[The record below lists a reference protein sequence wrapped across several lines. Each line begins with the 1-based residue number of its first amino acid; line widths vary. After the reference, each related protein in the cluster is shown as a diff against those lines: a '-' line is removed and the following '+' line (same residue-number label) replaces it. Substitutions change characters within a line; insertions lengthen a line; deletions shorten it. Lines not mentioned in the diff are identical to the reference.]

1 MTASIPKLMSGV
13 VLNGN
18 GGPEQLEYRQDLA
31 VPTLASNDVLIKVG
45 AAGVNNTDI
54 NTRTA
59 WYSKQDSNSADASWA
74 GAPLS
79 FPLIQGA
86 DVCGVIV
93 AVGDKVDAKRIGE
106 RVLIEPCVVEVDDTI
121 HTPPWYFGS
130 ECNGGFAQYTK
141 VASRHAY
148 TINSTLTDI
157 ELASFPCSYSTA
169 ENMLSR
175 ASASAQDTILISGAS
190 GGVGSAAVQLAKA
203 RGAKVIAITS
213 PSKQQALLK
222 LGADQV
228 IDRGADLVSVLGEN
242 SVDLVIDLVAGDQ
255 WPEFLKVLK
264 PGSRYAASGAI
275 AGPLV
280 ELDIRTLYLKDLSL
294 FGCTVL
300 SANIFGDLVG
310 YIEQGKIKPLI
321 ANTFPLKEIGKAQ
334 EEFQKKHHLGKI
346 VLNIMKD

>member
-1 MTASIPKLMSGV
+1 M
-13 VLNGN
+13 
-18 GGPEQLEYRQDLA
+18 
-31 VPTLASNDVLIKVG
+31 
-45 AAGVNNTDI
+45 
-54 NTRTA
+54 
-59 WYSKQDSNSADASWA
+59 
-74 GAPLS
+74 
-79 FPLIQGA
+79 
-86 DVCGVIV
+86 
-93 AVGDKVDAKRIGE
+93 
-106 RVLIEPCVVEVDDTI
+106 EVDDTI

-148 TINSTLTDI
+148 GINSTLTDI

-203 RGAKVIAITS
+203 RGAKVIAITN
-213 PSKQQALLK
+213 PSKQQALLE

-228 IDRGADLVSVLGEN
+228 IDRDADLVSVLGEN

-255 WPEFLKVLK
+255 WTEFLKVLR
-264 PGSRYAASGAI
+264 PSSRYAASGAI

-310 YIEQGKIKPLI
+310 YLEQGKIKPLI
-321 ANTFPLKEIGKAQ
+321 AKTFPLKEIGQAQ

-346 VLNIMKD
+346 VLTMPEA